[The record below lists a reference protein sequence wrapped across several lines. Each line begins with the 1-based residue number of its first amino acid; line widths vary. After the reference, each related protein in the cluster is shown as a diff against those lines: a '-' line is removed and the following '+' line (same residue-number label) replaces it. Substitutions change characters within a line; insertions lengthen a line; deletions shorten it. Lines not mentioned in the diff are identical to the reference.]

1 MDLGLLFYYVEGS
14 VCRAVI
20 DENSL
25 KFRRGG
31 VESLNK
37 EETRE
42 SSVKKMGRLSRSLK
56 HGTTIEIVAGRVAM
70 SISRSSESSVW

>member
-1 MDLGLLFYYVEGS
+1 MDLGLLFYDVEGS

-20 DENSL
+20 DENYL

-70 SISRSSESSVW
+70 SISRNFESSV

>member
-1 MDLGLLFYYVEGS
+1 MDLGLLFYDVEGS

-20 DENSL
+20 DENYL
-25 KFRRGG
+25 KFRRGGG

-42 SSVKKMGRLSRSLK
+42 SSVEKMGRLSRSLK

-70 SISRSSESSVW
+70 SISRNSESSV

>member
-1 MDLGLLFYYVEGS
+1 MDLGLLFYDVEGS

-20 DENSL
+20 DENYL

-70 SISRSSESSVW
+70 SISWNSESIV

>member
-1 MDLGLLFYYVEGS
+1 MDLGLLFYDVEGS

-20 DENSL
+20 DENYL

-56 HGTTIEIVAGRVAM
+56 HGATIEIVAGRVAM
-70 SISRSSESSVW
+70 SISRNSESSV

>member
-20 DENSL
+20 DENYL
-25 KFRRGG
+25 KFRRG

-70 SISRSSESSVW
+70 SISRSSESSV

>member
-1 MDLGLLFYYVEGS
+1 MDLGLLFYDVEGS

-20 DENSL
+20 DENYL
-25 KFRRGG
+25 KSGPGG

-70 SISRSSESSVW
+70 SISRSSESSV

>member
-1 MDLGLLFYYVEGS
+1 MDLGLLFYDVEGS
-14 VCRAVI
+14 ICRAVI
-20 DENSL
+20 DENYL
-25 KFRRGG
+25 EFRRGG

-42 SSVKKMGRLSRSLK
+42 SSAKKMGRLSRSLK

-70 SISRSSESSVW
+70 SISRSSESSV

>member
-1 MDLGLLFYYVEGS
+1 MDLGLLFYDVEGS

-20 DENSL
+20 DENYL
-25 KFRRGG
+25 EFRRGG

-70 SISRSSESSVW
+70 SISRSSESSV

>member
-1 MDLGLLFYYVEGS
+1 MDLGLLFYDVEGS

-20 DENSL
+20 DENYL

-56 HGTTIEIVAGRVAM
+56 HGTTIEIVAGRVVM
-70 SISRSSESSVW
+70 SISRNSESIV

>member
-1 MDLGLLFYYVEGS
+1 MDLGLLFYDVEGS
-14 VCRAVI
+14 ICRAVI
-20 DENSL
+20 DENYL
-25 KFRRGG
+25 KFRRG

-70 SISRSSESSVW
+70 SISRSSESSV

>member
-1 MDLGLLFYYVEGS
+1 MDLGLLFYDVEGS

-20 DENSL
+20 DENYL
-25 KFRRGG
+25 KFRRG

-42 SSVKKMGRLSRSLK
+42 SSVEKMGRLSRSLK

-70 SISRSSESSVW
+70 SISRNSESSV

>member
-1 MDLGLLFYYVEGS
+1 MDPGLLFYDVEGS

-20 DENSL
+20 DENYL

-37 EETRE
+37 EEIRE

-70 SISRSSESSVW
+70 SISRNSESSV

>member
-1 MDLGLLFYYVEGS
+1 MDLGLLFYDVEGS

-20 DENSL
+20 DENYL

-56 HGTTIEIVAGRVAM
+56 HGTTIEIVAGRVEM
-70 SISRSSESSVW
+70 SISRSSESSV